1 MKKMSKLAKI
11 ALIVFSVIMIL
22 ITIFVLLL
30 LQSLDV
36 FVTDRTAN
44 VYIEGMTWKG
54 RGYSTVSGEYSEGKT
69 IAKSANGSWD
79 INEVKEDPSH
89 NFVVVRSFLDQYLYV
104 ADDYNIPKSGEVTT
118 VCWNGQYITNK
129 EFIDAVTEIE
139 SERVTSFEYKTK
151 GIFMLTDDQHMR
163 KLVFAYEGCPVAT
176 EYKGYMGKVN
186 GEWVIT
192 TYISPDQFNA
202 DGSDKPYSVSCY
214 VIPEEYSSILEKY
227 FS

>member
-11 ALIVFSVIMIL
+11 ALIIFAIVVIL
-22 ITIFVLLL
+22 IGGFVVMV
-30 LQSLDV
+30 LQSLGF
-36 FVTDRTAN
+36 FVTDRSVE
-44 VYIEGMTWKG
+44 VYLEEMVWNG
-54 RGYSTVSGEYSEGKT
+54 REYTGASGEYSEGKT
-69 IAKSANGSWD
+69 IARSKDGWNL
-79 INEVKEDPSH
+79 NEVKEDPSH
-89 NFVVVRSFLDQYLYV
+89 NFVVIRSFLDQYLYV
-104 ADDYNIPKSGEVTT
+104 ASDYTIPKSGEVTK
-118 VCWNGQYITNK
+118 VCWNGKYITDK
-129 EFIDAVTEIE
+129 EFIDAVTKIE
-139 SERVTSFEYKTK
+139 AEKVTSFEYKTK

-214 VIPEEYSSILEKY
+214 VIPEEYASILEKH